1 MKIFVLALCA
11 LGLFASAS
19 LPAQGKPTV
28 FGKKLVRSYDLSAED
43 VARFVRFD
51 AARSAKG
58 PGVSALNT
66 EDWQGE
72 AIAAPSS
79 GNPYVQVVRVSGTA
93 VADGE
98 AGTSWMG
105 GWAVEGATRSV
116 LVTGASA
123 GAVKAGERLSLV
135 GVSAPLSFKED
146 RSPVPALGFM
156 GSRNLRIDAVQ
167 MEVWSGIGKPTFV
180 QLIFSWSPLLIG
192 LVFLGVFLWF
202 KRR

>member
-28 FGKKLVRSYDLSAED
+28 FGKNLVKSYDLSAED

-51 AARSAKG
+51 AARAGKV
-58 PGVSALNT
+58 PGVSALDT
-66 EDWQGE
+66 EDWHAE
-72 AIAAPSS
+72 PVAAPSS

-93 VADGE
+93 VADGDV
-98 AGTSWMG
+98 GTSWMG

-116 LVTGASA
+116 LMTGASA
-123 GAVKAGERLSLV
+123 ARVKAGERVSLV
-135 GVSAPLSFKED
+135 GVSSPLSFKED
-146 RSPVPALGFM
+146 RSPAPALGFM
-156 GSRNLRIDAVQ
+156 GSRNIRVDAVQ

-192 LVFLGVFLWF
+192 LVFLGLFLWF